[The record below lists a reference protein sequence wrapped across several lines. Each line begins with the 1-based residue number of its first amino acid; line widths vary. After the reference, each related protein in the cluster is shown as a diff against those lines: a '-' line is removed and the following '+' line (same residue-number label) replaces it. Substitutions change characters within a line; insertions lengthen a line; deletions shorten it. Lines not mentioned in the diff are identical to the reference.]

1 MADQKLT
8 GRDRLT
14 DTNSLDDIHVVRYNE
29 SFKMRSSLLS
39 NSVTTDIITGNA
51 VLEGDISYTGTGLDY
66 YVWVNGCIID
76 STVYEDLVTD
86 TKTLSD
92 GDATNDRI
100 DVFAI
105 QVNANSRPATFEIVV
120 VEGTPSATPLKPSLD
135 LTNQA
140 EIGFRLVPALE
151 TADSTTTVNQI
162 YDENIEWT
170 NTTLTTGGD
179 LNDTTNPYTGVKNF
193 ETPATALDSVSWTD
207 SGLTTFNPN
216 DSLFFALR
224 TVFSKNTQIR
234 IKLINSSSSNY
245 WLKTIKAGQFS
256 KHGVDE
262 EKVDWQPT
270 QLRLSEF
277 QPKTITQTQYDRI
290 EFTLINTA
298 ILGLDRIEI
307 QGDLEQ
313 TDGGIKWTDLIDTP
327 NNYNGKAG
335 LVSTVKSD
343 ETGMEL
349 VASSGGAF
357 EVIDEGNG
365 DGIVKTGRTAA
376 NYGNVGLDAVDLSHS
391 SSSSSTRGATGTQS
405 TAIGSKTTASG
416 SLSTATGNTTTASGG
431 TSFTTGFNTVA
442 SGDNSI
448 STGNSNISSGDSSF
462 SGGQTGSEAKGNA
475 SFAYGDDAM
484 AESFAEF
491 TVGMNSTDYTPNS
504 TTAHDPDDRAF
515 SVANGVSSGSKSEAL
530 IILKSGHSE
539 FFGTVKFK
547 GYTVATLPTGEVG
560 MQAYV
565 TDATAPTYLA
575 TVSGGGA
582 VTVKVFF
589 DGTNWIT

>member
-92 GDATNDRI
+92 GDATHGRI

-120 VEGTPSATPLKPSLD
+120 VEGTPSSTPLKPSLD

-151 TADSTTTVNQI
+151 TVDSTTTVNQI

-313 TDGGIKWTDLIDTP
+313 TDGGVKWTDLIDTP

-357 EVIDEGNG
+357 EVIDEGSG
-365 DGIVKTGRTAA
+365 DGIVKAGRTAA
-376 NYGNVGLDAVDLSHS
+376 NYGNVGAFGTDLSTS
-391 SSSSSTRGATGTQS
+391 LTSSSTRGATGTYALAANIHNTASGTAS
-405 TAIGSKTTASG
+405 TAIGQNNTASG
-416 SLSTATGNTTTASGG
+416 DSSLAM
-431 TSFTTGFNTVA
+431 
-442 SGDNSI
+442 
-448 STGNSNISSGDSSF
+448 GNSSIASGDSSF
-462 SGGQTGSEAKGNA
+462 AGGQTGSEAKGDS
-475 SFAYGDDAM
+475 SFSYGDDAM